1 MITKEKID
9 ARIDEIKREL
19 SGVYNNLERVWDAA
33 RAGDLGKVMNEVDSL
48 QNLGRNSISGAK
60 SKLDLLNDDLY
71 ELIEQ
76 QEKTKDLPKLLDFQM
91 AFDQIQSTVKRWDKQ
106 LHPEK

>member
-48 QNLGRNSISGAK
+48 QNLGRDTISGAK
-60 SKLDLLNDDLY
+60 FKLDLLNEDLY

-76 QEKTKDLPKLLDFQM
+76 QEKIKDLPKLLDFQM
-91 AFDQIQSTVKRWDKQ
+91 AFHQIQGVVNQWEKK
-106 LHPEK
+106 LCPEK